1 MVSCCAMKTH
11 TNGKDRTENYTAEC
25 KDIYYRTD
33 HGFAI
38 CYNINPVV
46 VEQVT
51 ISKNGYKY
59 FQNVICRVYPNIKS
73 SDTKVKDSSLYPKKA
88 AGGGGGQFDTPC
100 VFFKNLLFLKR
111 MKHMLS

>member
-73 SDTKVKDSSLYPKKA
+73 SNTKVKDSSLYPKKA
-88 AGGGGGQFDTPC
+88 AGGGGVNLTPP
-100 VFFKNLLFLKR
+100 VFFSKIYFF
-111 MKHMLS
+111 

>member
-33 HGFAI
+33 HGFPI

-73 SDTKVKDSSLYPKKA
+73 SDTKVKNSSLYPKN
-88 AGGGGGQFDTPC
+88 AGG
-100 VFFKNLLFLKR
+100 VN
-111 MKHMLS
+111 